1 MVDRNDCNRR
11 VDGHERLYEI
21 KRDTVKIPR
30 GKGGVALEIHSTQ
43 LLRFLRC
50 SSCSRRSFS
59 PTWRVILWSLVG
71 STQPLIRLFEPL
83 FFEITTENYNY
94 FLGLKLSCG
103 QKLDSSLDKKCG

>member
-1 MVDRNDCNRR
+1 MPSLIRVDSSSNETLVAYPPKHWWHVVVDRNDCNRR

-21 KRDTVKIPR
+21 KRDTVQIPR

-71 STQPLIRLFEPL
+71 STQP
-83 FFEITTENYNY
+83 
-94 FLGLKLSCG
+94 
-103 QKLDSSLDKKCG
+103 